1 MSPTPLRES
10 RNQIAAGAFLALWS
24 LAGWSSFL
32 TTPALR
38 ADDYGVDPGPDLLPL
53 IVLVTLSAGAALL
66 IGAGLRRTFAD
77 LGNDHYW
84 RRLFDGSVPPA
95 LFVVSLVVYVVAIDA
110 IGYLISSAIVA
121 FAWMTILGLRSRD
134 EPTTAVVT
142 KAALATAIG
151 IGAIYIVFVYM
162 IGVPV
167 R

>member
-1 MSPTPLRES
+1 MSPDPLRES

-32 TTPALR
+32 TTPALH
-38 ADDYGVDPGPDLLPL
+38 ADDYGVDPGPDLLPY
-53 IVLVTLSAGAALL
+53 IVLVTLSLGAVLL
-66 IGAGLRRTFAD
+66 IGEGLRRTFAEP
-77 LGNDHYW
+77 GNDRYW
-84 RRLFDGSVPPA
+84 RQLFNGSVAPA
-95 LFVVSLVVYVVAIDA
+95 LFVVSLVVYVVAIDS

-121 FAWMTILGLRSRD
+121 FSWITILGLRNRD
-134 EPTTAVVT
+134 EPTRTVVT

-151 IGAIYIVFVYM
+151 IGAIYVVFVYL

>member
-1 MSPTPLRES
+1 MSSGPLRDS

-32 TTPALR
+32 TTPALH
-38 ADDYGVDPGPDLLPL
+38 ADDYGVDPGPDLLPY
-53 IVLVTLSAGAALL
+53 IVLVTLSLGAVLL
-66 IGAGLRRTFAD
+66 IGTGLRRTFAEP
-77 LGNDHYW
+77 GNDRYW
-84 RRLFDGSVPPA
+84 RRLVDGSVAPA

-121 FAWMTILGLRSRD
+121 FAWMTFLGLRNRD

-151 IGAIYIVFVYM
+151 IGAIYVVFVHL
-162 IGVPV
+162 IGVPI